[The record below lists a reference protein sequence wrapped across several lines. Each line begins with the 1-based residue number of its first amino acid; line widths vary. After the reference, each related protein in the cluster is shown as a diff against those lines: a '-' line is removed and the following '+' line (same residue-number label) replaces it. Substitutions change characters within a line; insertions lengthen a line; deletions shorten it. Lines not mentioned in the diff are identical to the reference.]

1 MYNVSTC
8 DTLHHAV
15 TLASDPLTGYHVI
28 KLSARF
34 EWTWTT
40 HGWVTAIKRLKIWGH
55 RPSWIWP
62 VVNFNNSAISSVLG

>member
-34 EWTWTT
+34 E
-40 HGWVTAIKRLKIWGH
+40 
-55 RPSWIWP
+55 
-62 VVNFNNSAISSVLG
+62 